1 MLTDPNRL
9 MRPNTIAI
17 IQARMG
23 SQRLPG
29 KVLLDIAGQPMLARV
44 YERTCMASALD
55 QVVVATT
62 NQPDDNPIAELC
74 AQRGYPY
81 YRGSLSDVLDRYYQS
96 ARQFSAQVIVRITA
110 DCPLIDP
117 QIIDRTVAAFFSHTA
132 AQDVL
137 LSDGESPAPNPV
149 NAEPFEP
156 AYDFVANR
164 LPPPWGRTYP
174 IGLDTEVCTYTALET
189 AWREAELPH
198 QREHVMP
205 FFYDNLQRFRVL
217 LVNAE
222 QDFGWLRWT
231 VDTPEDLEL
240 VRRIYAAFANREDL
254 SWLEALDLFERFPEL
269 AQLNAGVAAKDYRQ
283 YDQRRF

>member
-1 MLTDPNRL
+1 

-44 YERTCMASALD
+44 YERTHLASALD

-62 NQPDDNPIAELC
+62 TQPDDNPIAEMC
-74 AQRGYPY
+74 TQRGYPC

-96 ARQFSAQVIVRITA
+96 ARGFNAQVIVRITA

-117 QIIDRTVAAFFSHTA
+117 QVIDRTVAAFFCHTA

-137 LSDGESPAPNPV
+137 LFDGKPPAPTT
-149 NAEPFEP
+149 ASAGSSQP
-156 AYDFVANR
+156 AYDFAANR

-174 IGLDTEVCTYTALET
+174 IGLDTEVCTFTALET
-189 AWREAELPH
+189 AWKEANLPH

-205 FFYDNLQRFRVL
+205 FFYDNPQRFRVL

-222 QDFGWLRWT
+222 QDFGRLRWT

-240 VRRIYAAFANREDL
+240 VRRIYAAFAGRDDP
-254 SWLEALDLFERFPEL
+254 SWLEVLDLFERRPEF

-283 YDQRRF
+283 YDQRHH

>member
-1 MLTDPNRL
+1 

-44 YERTCMASALD
+44 YERTHLASALD

-62 NQPDDNPIAELC
+62 TQPDDNPIAEMC
-74 AQRGYPY
+74 AQRGYPC

-96 ARQFSAQVIVRITA
+96 ARGFNAQVIVRITA

-117 QIIDRTVAAFFSHTA
+117 QVIDRTVAAFFGHTA

-137 LSDGESPAPNPV
+137 LFDGKPPAPTT
-149 NAEPFEP
+149 ASAGSSQP
-156 AYDFVANR
+156 AYDFAANR

-174 IGLDTEVCTYTALET
+174 IGLDTEVCTFTALET
-189 AWREAELPH
+189 AWKEANLPH

-205 FFYDNLQRFRVL
+205 FFYDNPQRFRVL

-222 QDFGWLRWT
+222 QDFGRLRWT

-240 VRRIYAAFANREDL
+240 VRRIYAAFAGRDDP
-254 SWLEALDLFERFPEL
+254 SWLEVLDLFERRPEF

-283 YDQRRF
+283 YDQRHH

>member
-1 MLTDPNRL
+1 MNELDRHEKPRTV
-9 MRPNTIAI
+9 AI

-44 YERTCMASALD
+44 YERTRLAGAVD

-62 NQPDDNPIAELC
+62 DQPDDDPIAELC
-74 AQRGYPY
+74 EGRGYAC
-81 YRGSLSDVLDRYYQS
+81 YRGSLPDVLDRYCQA
-96 ARQFSAQVIVRITA
+96 ARQFGAEVIVRVTA

-117 QIIDRTVAAFFSHTA
+117 GVIDRTVEAFYGLTA
-132 AQDVL
+132 PQDQP
-137 LSDGESPAPNPV
+137 LSTGLPGEIQPASASPWQ
-149 NAEPFEP
+149 P
-156 AYDFVANR
+156 AYDFAANR

-174 IGLDTEVCTYTALET
+174 IGLDVEVCTATALEA
-189 AWREAELPH
+189 AWREADLPY

-222 QDFGWLRWT
+222 ANFGALRWT
-231 VDTPEDLEL
+231 VDTPEDLDL
-240 VRRIYAAFANREDL
+240 LRRIYAAFPGRDDV
-254 SWLEALDLFERFPEL
+254 SWLEALDLTERHPEL
-269 AQLNAGVAAKDYRQ
+269 TQINAGIAAKDYRH
-283 YDQRRF
+283 YDRRHF